1 PSGFL
6 GRLCQAFQSLTE
18 RAGDP
23 VVGGPGGDGPGQKA
37 HSRRDHRKKPSCHD
51 FPCGHV
57 KYPRSGRRP
66 PVVGWRGWVRK
77 DRRAVGGACRLPGCR
92 AALIGGKAERK
103 AHGGNGGSHTSAPCP
118 ASAPHTA
125 PTIVRSVPGG
135 VARILG

>member
-1 PSGFL
+1 
-6 GRLCQAFQSLTE
+6 
-18 RAGDP
+18 
-23 VVGGPGGDGPGQKA
+23 
-37 HSRRDHRKKPSCHD
+37 DHRKKPSCHD

-66 PVVGWRGWVRK
+66 PVVGWRGWVRR

-135 VARILG
+135 VARILGAGRVVGRTPGRIPAHGEVERARGGAEQRAADPG